1 MNKIGSETLHGSV
14 SSFIRSKIYDK
25 ELAAGDKIP
34 SEHRPHFRRR
44 GPPWKQLRIHI
55 YKWGYDYANAILCYN
70 QLQQEFVVAFIR

>member
-25 ELAAGDKIP
+25 ELAAGDTIP

-44 GPPWKQLRIHI
+44 GPSDHRGRHRPGAKSVL
-55 YKWGYDYANAILCYN
+55 KSS
-70 QLQQEFVVAFIR
+70 